1 MAFPYQIILCPVDF
15 DDNSLKALDRAAEIA
30 RHMKGKLVLLHVIPI
45 VMQPGE
51 VPPPP
56 RFTRTST
63 KQPKL
68 NSRASQKRKSP
79 ASSMSR
85 TSTAGRVIGTISQLE
100 NNLQPDLL
108 VMATHGRRGLT
119 RMFLG
124 SVAEGVLRRATCP
137 VLTIREEAHRQ
148 EAAAQRP

>member
-1 MAFPYQIILCPVDF
+1 MAFPYRTILCPVDF

-56 RFTRTST
+56 SLYEDQH
-63 KQPKL
+63 KAAEAKL
-68 NSRASQKRKSP
+68 ASIAREKLAGLQYELHVY
-79 ASSMSR
+79 
-85 TSTAGRVIGTISQLE
+85 AGRVIGTISQLE
-100 NNLQPDLL
+100 NKLQPDLL

-148 EAAAQRP
+148 EAAA